1 MTIRE
6 WYQSD
11 GEMVIGCLL
20 QSANTQGAN
29 RIQENAQTKYRIAG
43 NFGEVFNLA
52 NWRFY
57 GKSPNL
63 KSAIFYSD
71 EI

>member
-1 MTIRE
+1 M
-6 WYQSD
+6 
-11 GEMVIGCLL
+11 CLAVRPKL
-20 QSANTQGAN
+20 GINN
-29 RIQENAQTKYRIAG
+29 IPIYRIAV

-57 GKSPNL
+57 GRLPNL

-71 EI
+71 KI

>member
-1 MTIRE
+1 
-6 WYQSD
+6 
-11 GEMVIGCLL
+11 MVSFCDHHFSGCIVHL
-20 QSANTQGAN
+20 A
-29 RIQENAQTKYRIAG
+29 YRIVG

-57 GKSPNL
+57 GKLPNL